1 MKPRFPLL
9 WIALVAM
16 WLALAGTLTAG
27 EAILGALAA
36 WISLRVFA
44 KLQPPVTIVRRP
56 WKAVSLLAVVVLDI
70 VRSNVA
76 VAKIVLLPERK
87 DRHAGFVDI
96 PLDVRHPAALATL
109 ACIITSTPGTAWA
122 GYDSQASVLTLHVLD
137 IGDAAALVESIK
149 VRYERP
155 LMEIF
160 R

>member
-16 WLALAGTLTAG
+16 WLALAGTLSIG

-36 WISLRVFA
+36 WVSLRVFA
-44 KLQPPVTIVRRP
+44 KLQPPATIVRRP
-56 WKAVSLLAVVVLDI
+56 WQAVSLFAVVALDI
-70 VRSNVA
+70 LRSNVA
-76 VAKIVLLPERK
+76 VAKIVLLPHGK
-87 DRHAGFVDI
+87 DRKAGFVDI
-96 PLDVRHPAALATL
+96 PLDIRHPAALATL

-137 IGDAAALVESIK
+137 MREEAELVHSIK
-149 VRYERP
+149 TRYERP

-160 R
+160 Q

>member
-16 WLALAGTLTAG
+16 WLALAGTLTTG

-44 KLQPPVTIVRRP
+44 RLSPPVTLVRRP
-56 WKAVSLLAVVVLDI
+56 WKAVTLLAVVVLDI
-70 VRSNVA
+70 LRSNVA
-76 VAKIVLLPERK
+76 VAKIVMRPNAGDRK
-87 DRHAGFVDI
+87 AGFVDI
-96 PLDVRHPAALATL
+96 PLDATHPAALATL

-137 IGDAAALVESIK
+137 VSEGPELVQSIK
-149 VRYERP
+149 TRYERP

-160 R
+160 Q